1 MAFKYQFETILNL
14 KIRMEDMKKG
24 ELKLAIDKLEKE
36 KEKLNHLIKEK
47 EMQYEIV
54 KEKQKE
60 RFTAEDLRLFNNY
73 INALSKKID
82 YQTNIV
88 EKEEKKVDKIREEL
102 IKASKEKR
110 MFEKLKEKKLEEYM
124 REYYASEQQVVD
136 NIVSFKYNGN
146 GGAND
151 EWWKEKI

>member
-14 KIRMEDMKKG
+14 KARMEDMKKG

-36 KEKLNHLIKEK
+36 KEKLDQLIKDK

-54 KEKQKE
+54 KEKQKVK
-60 RFTAEDLRLFNNY
+60 FTAEDLRTFNNY
-73 INALSKKID
+73 INALNKKID

-124 REYYASEQQVVD
+124 KEYYAGEQQVVD
-136 NIVSFKYNGN
+136 NLVSFKYNSN
-146 GGAND
+146 GGASD
-151 EWWKEKI
+151 E